1 MPPRAAPKAKTAP
14 KNPQQDALD
23 KANAVDDVVDD
34 EVKKALRNECRD
46 LEKRIE

>member
-1 MPPRAAPKAKTAP
+1 MPPRAAPKGKTAP

-23 KANAVDDVVDD
+23 KANAVDDVAD
-34 EVKKALRNECRD
+34 EELKKQLRMECRE